1 MSTAI
6 NANSMLLEDGKA
18 RLRALD
24 LASFIVEAPA
34 GAGKTELLTQRYLR
48 LLAVVRNPEEVL
60 ALTFTNKAAS
70 EMRDRIL
77 GSLQAAILPESAA
90 LAPHKRQTRAL
101 AAAVL
106 ARDAE
111 RCWGLLEHPGRLR
124 ITTLDA
130 LCASLARQM
139 PYLSRFGAQ
148 PRVTDAADAYYQTA
162 ARRTLEMVEEDSAS
176 AEVVA
181 AALAFMDNNAGR
193 LERLIVAL
201 LGRRDQWVGHANRI
215 GDEMLRDE
223 VNAGFAELI
232 ARDLADLAALLPP
245 ALQSALMP
253 PLRFAA
259 GNQPLT
265 LAELLDWQTPLVAG
279 LDHLPRWQ
287 ALAAL
292 LLTASGKWRKSY
304 TVKEGFPPGAV
315 GKPFKD
321 AIAEALVPL
330 AGVPALEKALG
341 DCLTLPAPELSDE
354 EWATVENFSQLL
366 RLAAGQLWLAFQEGG
381 EVDFIEIAAR
391 AGLALGDDEA
401 PTDLAQALDYRISH
415 LLVDEF
421 QDTSPV
427 QVELLKQLTRGWMP
441 DDGRTLFV
449 VGDPMQ
455 SIYRFRKADVGLFLR
470 VRQNGIGGIYL
481 ENLRLV
487 RNNRS
492 FPAIVDWVNQAFPQ
506 IFPAADDPQR
516 GAVRYAPSLATRAPR
531 DDSAVHFHP
540 IIVDDLDQAPE
551 AEAEKLLQLILDT
564 QRQYPEESIAVLVR
578 ARTHLTALV
587 ATLRRV
593 APQVRFQAVEIE
605 GLANRQH
612 VQDLIIL
619 ACALMHRADRV
630 NWLALLR
637 APWCGLKLADLHAL
651 CADDHASTI
660 WQLMQDEARLAN
672 LSDDGRQ
679 RLRHVRGIL
688 AEALAQRGR
697 QHLRR
702 WIEGV
707 WLMLGGPAT
716 LESPAQ
722 LPDVEAFFALIDELF
737 GAGALTPENLQA
749 QAATLYAPPDPL
761 AGSSLQMMTIHK
773 SKGLEFDSVIVPGL
787 ERITGNNEGALLRWD
802 QVIMADGREHLL
814 VAPMK
819 ARSSD
824 ETAATACDYLRR
836 LEAGRSAHEDERLL
850 YVAATRAIR
859 KLHLLGAAL
868 VDGDKDEG
876 FKAPAG
882 ASLLKLLWHPM
893 ALPVFQRARSGAGQS
908 SPEPVAKD
916 DTGLIP
922 DLLRLAQPALP
933 EVFQHNEISPPDTAN
948 QELSDEGESRL
959 EAAVGTL
966 VHRALELI
974 ARDDL
979 AAWTPERVLALR
991 PVYQRW
997 LARQGQSAKAAAS
1010 GAQTVLDALLRTL
1023 DSDAGRWILSQK
1035 SQADAE
1041 AAWSSREANLAV
1053 NSVIDRIFVADGE
1066 RWIVDY
1072 KTVQLADTAGDDFLA
1087 QRAENY
1093 RPQLERYARLFAAS
1107 AMPLRLAVFYP
1118 LQARLV
1124 ELK

>member
-1 MSTAI
+1 MSGA
-6 NANSMLLEDGKA
+6 AMLLDDSRA

-48 LLAVVRNPEEVL
+48 LLAVVNHPEEVL

-70 EMRDRIL
+70 EMRDRIV
-77 GSLQAAILPESAA
+77 GSLQAARLPAA
-90 LAPHKRQTRAL
+90 AGLAAHKQQTRAL

-111 RCWGLLEHPGRLR
+111 QRWGLLEHPGRLR

-139 PYLSRFGAQ
+139 PYLSRFGTQ
-148 PRVTDAADAYYQTA
+148 PRVTDAAAAYYQTA
-162 ARRTLEMVEEDSAS
+162 ARRTLEMVEDGTAS

-181 AALAFMDNNAGR
+181 AALNFMDNNAGR

-201 LGRRDQWVGHANRI
+201 LARRDQWVGHANRI
-215 GDEMLRDE
+215 GEEHLRAE
-223 VNAGFAELI
+223 VDAGFAELV

-245 ALQSALMP
+245 SLQSALMP

-259 GNQPLT
+259 TNQPAK
-265 LAELLDWQTPLVAG
+265 LAALLDWVVPFSAA
-279 LDHLPRWQ
+279 LDDLPRWQ
-287 ALAAL
+287 ALAGL
-292 LLTASGKWRKSY
+292 LLTGTGTWRKSY
-304 TVKEGFPPGAV
+304 TIKEGFPPAAA

-321 AIAEALVPL
+321 ALAEALESLRAVPSL
-330 AGVPALEKALG
+330 DKALG
-341 DCLTLPAPELSDE
+341 ACLELPAPALSDD
-354 EWATVENFSQLL
+354 EWETVETCSQLL

-441 DDGRTLFV
+441 GDGRTLFV

-470 VRQNGIGGIYL
+470 VRQNGIGEIRL

-492 FPAIVDWVNQAFPQ
+492 YPAIVDWVNQAFPQ
-506 IFPAADDPQR
+506 IFPIADDPQR
-516 GAVRYAPSLATRAPR
+516 GAVRYAPSLATRPPR
-531 DDSAVHFHP
+531 GDSAVYFHP
-540 IIVDDLDQAPE
+540 IIVDDLDQAAE
-551 AEAEKLLQLILDT
+551 AEAEKLLQLILASRRD
-564 QRQYPEESIAVLVR
+564 YPQESIAVLVR

-587 ATLRRV
+587 ALLRRLV
-593 APQVRFQAVEIE
+593 PQERFQAVEIE

-619 ACALMHRADRV
+619 ASALLHRADRV

-651 CADDHASTI
+651 CADDHVSTI
-660 WQLMQDEARLAN
+660 WQLMQDETRLGH
-672 LSDDGRQ
+672 LSEDGRQ
-679 RLRHVRGIL
+679 RLRQVRQIL

-697 QHLRR
+697 QHTRR
-702 WIEGV
+702 WLQGV
-707 WLMLGGPAT
+707 WLMLGGPRC

-722 LPDVEAFFALIDELF
+722 LPDVEAFFALMDELVA
-737 GAGALTPENLQA
+737 AGTLTADNLQT
-749 QAATLYAPPDPL
+749 QAASLFAPPDPL

-773 SKGLEFDSVIVPGL
+773 SKGLEFDTVIVPGL
-787 ERITGNNEGALLRWD
+787 QRDTGNNESALLRWD

-814 VAPMK
+814 VAPMP
-819 ARSSD
+819 ARAAGN
-824 ETAATACDYLRR
+824 EAATACDYLRR

-850 YVAATRAIR
+850 YVAATRAVR
-859 KLHLLGAAL
+859 TLHLLGAAV
-868 VDGDKDEG
+868 VDTDKEDG
-876 FKAPAG
+876 FKAPVTG
-882 ASLLKLLWHPM
+882 SLLNLLWDNT
-893 ALPVFQRARSGAGQS
+893 ALATFQAGL
-908 SPEPVAKD
+908 AAN
-916 DTGLIP
+916 GLSAP
-922 DLLRLAQPALP
+922 PAADNSATFVPALLRLSNPALAD
-933 EVFQHNEISPPDTAN
+933 VFLNNEISPPAVAN
-948 QELSDEGESRL
+948 QLLADAAESRL
-959 EAAVGTL
+959 ETVVGTL

-974 ARDDL
+974 AGDDL
-979 AAWTPERVLALR
+979 AAWTAERVIALR
-991 PVYQRW
+991 PAYQRW
-997 LARQGQSAKAAAS
+997 LAQQGLPAKAAIS
-1010 GAQTVLDALLRTL
+1010 GAQTVLDALTRTL
-1023 DSDAGRWILSQK
+1023 GSQTGRWILSQRDE
-1035 SQADAE
+1035 AATE
-1041 AAWSSREANLAV
+1041 AAWSTRGEQAAV
-1053 NSVIDRIFVADGE
+1053 NQVIDRIFVADGA

-1072 KTVQLADTAGDDFLA
+1072 KTVQLADPVSDDFLR
-1087 QRAENY
+1087 QRAETY

-1107 AMPLRLAVFYP
+1107 TLPLRLAIFYP
-1118 LQARLV
+1118 LQAKFV
-1124 ELK
+1124 ELR